1 MSRSRPALKRLGKE
15 FTKGYCEMAEGEKD
29 PRNLMMSF
37 GIIRVILVEFDLDDC
52 VDVSSVIVFDVR
64 EISTDED
71 DSIGLVRCDILLL
84 PDYVHAASGRPVWNH
99 Q

>member
-52 VDVSSVIVFDVR
+52 LDVS
-64 EISTDED
+64 
-71 DSIGLVRCDILLL
+71 L
-84 PDYVHAASGRPVWNH
+84 PLNAT
-99 Q
+99 

>member
-1 MSRSRPALKRLGKE
+1 
-15 FTKGYCEMAEGEKD
+15 MAEGEKD

-52 VDVSSVIVFDVR
+52 VDVSTMFHHGVG
-64 EISTDED
+64 EILTALHDSTGF
-71 DSIGLVRCDILLL
+71 IRCNILLL
-84 PDYVHAASGRPVWNH
+84 PDYVYPTTGRPLRNH